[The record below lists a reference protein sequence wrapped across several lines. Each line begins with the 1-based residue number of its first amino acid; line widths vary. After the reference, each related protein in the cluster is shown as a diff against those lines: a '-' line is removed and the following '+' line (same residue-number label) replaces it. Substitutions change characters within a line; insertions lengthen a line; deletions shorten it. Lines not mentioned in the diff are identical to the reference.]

1 MVAAAVLLSLV
12 LPDGL
17 GDLSFGACAARE
29 LRRPLL
35 WGRIYASPAAREQ
48 GEDLAAALLPETASS
63 LVFDS
68 YEDFA
73 SGLAAGKL
81 DQSWA
86 EANEIFL
93 APWVFGLADSV
104 LTLARRQQRRFW
116 ALAEYGRGH
125 GHLHSY
131 SDGLGVHIPTGWQ
144 QGPENIQ
151 GGVFK
156 TILTERL
163 TTTDWVGHFQGL
175 LSLAERPR
183 LWWAYTRKDS
193 VRVHS
198 FRRVPCEKPWP
209 CAAKLVPLDAEG
221 GLASGQAQTAGSL
234 LREKI
239 DTVLADPKKTVSLGV
254 QLESE
259 VDAGV
264 AGQLSQLL
272 VHALSQTAAGPEVLV
287 APNAGLQE
295 WAGQDTV
302 EITSL
307 ELISPSG
314 ETTALKPNRVVFLV
328 ARHIPRAEMR
338 SFLAQSEREVVATG
352 DQSVAEAVLLG
363 KVPFQPDAKV
373 SQWRAALAADV
384 ATVPDLGQTLRDLLS
399 SEELRQSLV
408 NQSRAYSEAVEAQL
422 GPQPTEEMLLLA
434 RAVNSMKAAQQAAAA
449 KREEEKRWADEMA
462 AKRKAAARKG
472 QRSSRPTF
480 KIEKEAPES
489 ECSIHEFVKCNGF
502 ERQFI
507 NNQPKTL
514 KTVTED
520 IAHWE
525 GEIARGITST
535 PNGQMRYSTMV
546 KVLKEFKE
554 YMDLHGE
561 ENLKR
566 RFIRGKFA
574 EL

>member
-48 GEDLAAALLPETASS
+48 GEDLVAALLPETASS

-86 EANEIFL
+86 EANKIFL

-144 QGPENIQ
+144 RGPENIQ

-156 TILTERL
+156 TILTEPL

-209 CAAKLVPLDAEG
+209 CAAKPVPLDAEG

-239 DTVLADPKKTVSLGV
+239 DTVLADSKKTVSLGV

-408 NQSRAYSEAVEAQL
+408 NQSRAYSE
-422 GPQPTEEMLLLA
+422 LA
-434 RAVNSMKAAQQAAAA
+434 AS
-449 KREEEKRWADEMA
+449 W
-462 AKRKAAARKG
+462 G
-472 QRSSRPTF
+472 QSWGS
-480 KIEKEAPES
+480 
-489 ECSIHEFVKCNGF
+489 
-502 ERQFI
+502 
-507 NNQPKTL
+507 
-514 KTVTED
+514 
-520 IAHWE
+520 
-525 GEIARGITST
+525 
-535 PNGQMRYSTMV
+535 
-546 KVLKEFKE
+546 
-554 YMDLHGE
+554 
-561 ENLKR
+561 
-566 RFIRGKFA
+566 
-574 EL
+574 